1 MAGAVYL
8 VAVNPSSRRVAVEET
23 FRSLRHVMAQL
34 HGCVRGAFAEDG
46 MSVGQMALLRALIH
60 RGTATPKDLAEALSV
75 TTGNITGL
83 LDRLEAAG
91 LVTRKRSAEDRR
103 VVDVE
108 LTSKARKRFEKVRRA
123 SVDMLSEAFEGWT
136 LPEIAQLQQLLEKLS
151 SGQPRATPIRRP
163 AARLRH

>member
-1 MAGAVYL
+1 MAAALYV

-83 LDRLEAAG
+83 LDKLEAAG
-91 LVTRKRSAEDRR
+91 LVTRKRSAE
-103 VVDVE
+103 
-108 LTSKARKRFEKVRRA
+108 VRRA
-123 SVDMLSEAFEGWT
+123 SVDRLSEAFEGWT
-136 LPEIAQLQQLLEKLS
+136 LPEIAQLQLLLEKLS
-151 SGQPRATPIRRP
+151 PEHPRPIPIQRP
-163 AARLRH
+163 AGRLRH